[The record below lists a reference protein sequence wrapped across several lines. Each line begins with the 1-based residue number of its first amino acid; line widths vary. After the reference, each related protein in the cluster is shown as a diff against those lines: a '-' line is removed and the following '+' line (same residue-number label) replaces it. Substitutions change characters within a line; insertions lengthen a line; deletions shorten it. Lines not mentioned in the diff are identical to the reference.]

1 MLSKTLLAI
10 SALSAVALAAPS
22 PGVGVDVVK
31 QANYNE
37 AEKAAKIS
45 LKEICYRNLYADVS
59 KYKVKYA
66 KEVLAKDAAGK
77 AVFLFDGIKK
87 DINNREFYYEEFC
100 YKQFNVAEHNADVDK
115 HNTAVVGAAA
125 GLGGKAGVYKR
136 SVIGSSF
143 DPEGFSS
150 GFGSLDGSYGGAGLG
165 YGSGIGY
172 GGGIG
177 KGAPPSF
184 DITNMFTKTLILA
197 AIASTALAAPTADG
211 GLVGGYGGGYGG
223 KGLVGGKGLEGGYG
237 GYGGGYGANLG
248 GGFIGASTSAG
259 AVAEAAVSLKE
270 ICYRNLYAE
279 VSAFHVRYAKEVA
292 LQDAK
297 HANVFLADGIKKDVN
312 SQEFYYEE
320 FCYKQRRASLVR
332 STYTRTRLC
341 HSASG

>member
-1 MLSKTLLAI
+1 MHAKLRRILSPPRRTAAFSSLHATALQLA
-10 SALSAVALAAPS
+10 SSHPRGGQDPQKRLAPLPSVSSSPHSSPS
-22 PGVGVDVVK
+22 P
-31 QANYNE
+31 
-37 AEKAAKIS
+37 
-45 LKEICYRNLYADVS
+45 L
-59 KYKVKYA
+59 
-66 KEVLAKDAAGK
+66 
-77 AVFLFDGIKK
+77 
-87 DINNREFYYEEFC
+87 
-100 YKQFNVAEHNADVDK
+100 
-115 HNTAVVGAAA
+115 
-125 GLGGKAGVYKR
+125 
-136 SVIGSSF
+136 
-143 DPEGFSS
+143 
-150 GFGSLDGSYGGAGLG
+150 LDYPQ
-165 YGSGIGY
+165 
-172 GGGIG
+172 
-177 KGAPPSF
+177 PPSF

-223 KGLVGGKGLEGGYG
+223 KGLVGGKGLGGGYG

-320 FCYKQRRASLVR
+320 FCYKAYRAKQTTGTVKGTHIGLVARQLGGLEGGAFDAGSFTDGFEGAGLDGGASLGAAVPEGT
-332 STYTRTRLC
+332 SD
-341 HSASG
+341 GVDDF

>member
-125 GLGGKAGVYKR
+125 GLGGKGGVYKR
-136 SVIGSSF
+136 SVVGSSF

-150 GFGSLDGSYGGAGLG
+150 GYGSLDGSYGGAGLG

-172 GGGIG
+172 GGIG
-177 KGAPPSF
+177 KGA
-184 DITNMFTKTLILA
+184 
-197 AIASTALAAPTADG
+197 
-211 GLVGGYGGGYGG
+211 VG
-223 KGLVGGKGLEGGYG
+223 
-237 GYGGGYGANLG
+237 A
-248 GGFIGASTSAG
+248 
-259 AVAEAAVSLKE
+259 
-270 ICYRNLYAE
+270 
-279 VSAFHVRYAKEVA
+279 AFHVRYAKEVA

-320 FCYKQRRASLVR
+320 FCYKAYRAKQTTGTVKGTHIGLVARQLGGLEGGAFDAGSFTDGFEGAGLDGGASLGAAVPEGT
-332 STYTRTRLC
+332 SD
-341 HSASG
+341 GVDDF